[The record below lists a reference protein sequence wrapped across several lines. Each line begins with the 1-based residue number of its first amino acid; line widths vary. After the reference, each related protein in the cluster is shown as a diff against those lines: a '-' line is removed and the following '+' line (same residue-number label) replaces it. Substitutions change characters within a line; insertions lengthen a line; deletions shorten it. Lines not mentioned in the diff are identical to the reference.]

1 MKDQNSKL
9 THTMYE
15 SLAALGN
22 VITSANSIVPGCAV
36 VGTLLTLMVIFVS
49 ARSVPVMEAIILLVV
64 WLSALV
70 VYIKTRNYGEAA
82 LALVAGILT
91 AFTVDWTPGRFAAFL
106 IVWVV
111 FSFLALMISSVRLA
125 ANLETIY
132 TDAAIS
138 LSGNSLEIKAL
149 AKKLEAIGQKG
160 TNYHQLQPEQRAE
173 VIRLLVFRKVP
184 VESLTEALQAI
195 EIVTVVTRV
204 SHQDAT
210 LFIVDVLKILQ
221 IHTPSQYQATL
232 DQVMSIIRGSAVS
245 PIEFI
250 KAFQE
255 SRSLVLSGRV
265 SAENYFRMVKEA
277 LENGVAPDDVA
288 GVISEQ
294 FRVR

>member
-22 VITSANSIVPGCAV
+22 AITSANSIVPGCAV
-36 VGTLLTLMVIFVS
+36 VGVLLTLVVIFVS

-64 WLSALV
+64 WLSALI
-70 VYIKTRNYGEAA
+70 VYVKTRNYGEAA

-91 AFTVDWTPGRFAAFL
+91 AFTVDWTPG
-106 IVWVV
+106 
-111 FSFLALMISSVRLA
+111 RLA

-184 VESLTEALQAI
+184 IESLAEALQAI

-210 LFIVDVLKILQ
+210 LFIVDVLKVLQ
-221 IHTPSQYQATL
+221 VHAPSQYQATL

-245 PIEFI
+245 PVEFI

-288 GVISEQ
+288 GAISEQ
-294 FRVR
+294 VRAL